1 MENRNHN
8 HKNDMRLYIFLQRNQ
23 MSRIMKK
30 LTITI
35 LIGICMILSTYARNS
50 MVIRVHPLKTMT
62 GHYDSNYLHVPLSEY
77 TGQVII
83 RITKTET
90 AIPVLTDTCEISS
103 TCKDVTTRI
112 ADLLLGT
119 YTVELELLSGRERFE
134 GIIMIGTPSDYY
146 PKYQFLPN
154 SSKKIFNLKRE

>member
-1 MENRNHN
+1 MG
-8 HKNDMRLYIFLQRNQ
+8 KNYGFV
-23 MSRIMKK
+23 IMAKGKMYRTIIK
-30 LTITI
+30 LTICI
-35 LIGICMILSTYARNS
+35 LMGICVELSTNS
-50 MVIRVHPLKTMT
+50 IVIQEQPLKTMT
-62 GHYDSNYLHVPLSEY
+62 GHYDSDYLHVSLREY

-119 YTVELELLSGRERFE
+119 YTVELELLSSRERFE

-146 PKYQFLPN
+146 PKYQFQAN
-154 SSKKIFNLKRE
+154 SSRKTFNLKRE

>member
-1 MENRNHN
+1 MG
-8 HKNDMRLYIFLQRNQ
+8 KNYGFV
-23 MSRIMKK
+23 IMAKGKMYRTIIK
-30 LTITI
+30 LTICI
-35 LIGICMILSTYARNS
+35 LIGICVELSTYARNK
-50 MVIRVHPLKTMT
+50 MVIREQPFKTMT
-62 GHYDSNYLHVPLSEY
+62 GHYDSDYLHVPLSEY
-77 TGQVII
+77 TGHVII

-146 PKYQFLPN
+146 PKYQFQAN
-154 SSKKIFNLKRE
+154 SSRKTFNLKRE